1 MHRLHE
7 HDRRGNYVVQVQ
19 LRQGGGQLRGGPFR
33 GESVLMRDSKYLRA
47 PGVDPV
53 RQPVIEM
60 PAARWGEFLDSVVDG
75 ESSAATGLPVVARGV
90 DGVVVSFGGV
100 SLRFTWA
107 EWEAFVSGIAVGE
120 FAAA

>member
-1 MHRLHE
+1 MSTTGAATTWFKSSFSKEAANCVEVR
-7 HDRRGNYVVQVQ
+7 
-19 LRQGGGQLRGGPFR
+19 FA

-47 PGVDPV
+47 PGADPA
-53 RQPVIEM
+53 RQPVIEV
-60 PAARWGEFLDSVVDG
+60 PAARWGAFLDSVVAG
-75 ESSAATGLPVVARGV
+75 ESSAGSGLPVVARGV

-100 SLRFTWA
+100 SLRFTDA